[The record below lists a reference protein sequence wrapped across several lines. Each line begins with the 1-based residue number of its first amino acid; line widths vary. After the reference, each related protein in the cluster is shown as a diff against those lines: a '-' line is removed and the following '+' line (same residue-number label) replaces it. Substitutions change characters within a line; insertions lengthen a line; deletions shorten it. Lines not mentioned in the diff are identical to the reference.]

1 MDWNE
6 RRLVEDTLRPLE
18 GSRRAYR
25 LVGEVLVE
33 RSVAEVLPS
42 VVSNRENVSYLQA
55 WLIFAETQLI
65 ADSFLVSPL
74 LCPRGRYSSKQPSG
88 PYTNV

>member
-6 RRLVEDTLRPLE
+6 HRLVEDALRPLE
-18 GSRRAYR
+18 GSRQAYR
-25 LVGEVLVE
+25 LLGEVLAE
-33 RSVAEVLPS
+33 HFVAVVLS
-42 VVSNRENVSYLQA
+42 YVVSNRENVRYVQA

-74 LCPRGRYSSKQPSG
+74 LLSTRS
-88 PYTNV
+88 V

>member
-33 RSVAEVLPS
+33 HSVAGVLS
-42 VVSNRENVSYLQA
+42 YLVSNQENV
-55 WLIFAETQLI
+55 
-65 ADSFLVSPL
+65 
-74 LCPRGRYSSKQPSG
+74 R
-88 PYTNV
+88 